1 MNGLMMSYQLTIH
14 AIMRRAESLHGRREI
29 VSRLPDKQFHRYTY
43 ADFIRRSK
51 QLTLAL
57 HRLGVQSGDRVATL
71 CWNHHQHLEAYFA
84 IPTSG
89 GVLHTLNLRL
99 SADDLTY
106 IVNHAED
113 KVLIVDKILLPLYE
127 RVKDRVHFQHVLVIT
142 QDGIVPEGMR
152 DYEQVLAT
160 EDANS
165 FTYPEFDENQA
176 AAMCYTSG
184 TTGRPKGVVYSH
196 RSLVLEMFAAALPDV
211 TNIAQK
217 DTILPVVPMFHVNAW
232 NMPFLATM
240 LGCKQVFPG
249 PFLDGK
255 SLLECFEQEQVTVTA
270 GVPTIWLAILN
281 ELDKAPGKWKLVP
294 GMNMAVGGS
303 AVPESLICNLAKH
316 NLNVYQGWGMTE
328 TATLGTFSRVTSELA
343 DTSLDEQY
351 ATRALQGRPVPFV
364 ELRVRGKDGF
374 APWDGVSVGEL
385 EIRGPWISSAYY
397 NNTDE
402 AERFTNDGWFKTGD
416 VGSVNEY
423 GYMKIQD
430 RIKDVIKSGGEW
442 ISSVDLENALMG
454 HPAVLEAAVIAVPDP
469 KWDERPLAVVVL
481 KEGKEAT
488 PQELIA
494 YLAPNFAKWSLP
506 DHVVFVNEIPRAST
520 GKFLKVALRERF
532 RSMGQDKI

>member
-43 ADFIRRSK
+43 ADFIQRTK

-57 HRLGVQSGDRVATL
+57 QRLGVTSGDRVATL

-99 SADDLTY
+99 SPDDLTY
-106 IVNHAED
+106 IIHHAED
-113 KVLIVDKILLPLYE
+113 KILIVDKILLPLYE
-127 RVKDRVHFQHVLVIT
+127 RVKDRVHFQHVLVIA
-142 QDGIVPEGMR
+142 QDGIVPEGTL
-152 DYEQVLAT
+152 DYEQVLAA
-160 EDANS
+160 EDAHA

-211 TNIAQK
+211 TNIAQR

-249 PFLDGK
+249 PFLDGE

-303 AVPESLICNLAKH
+303 AVPESLIRNLARH

-343 DTSLDEQY
+343 DASSDEQY

-364 ELRVRGKDGF
+364 ELRVRSKDGF

-402 AERFTNDGWFKTGD
+402 AERFTEDGWFKTGD

-494 YLAPNFAKWSLP
+494 YLAQRFAKWSLP
-506 DHVVFVNEIPRAST
+506 DHVVFVDAIPRAST

-532 RSMGQDKI
+532 RSLGQE

>member
-43 ADFIRRSK
+43 ADFIRRTK

-99 SADDLTY
+99 SPDDLTY

-113 KVLIVDKILLPLYE
+113 KILLVDKILLPLYE
-127 RVKDRVHFQHVLVIT
+127 RFRDRTHFQHVLVIT
-142 QDGIVPEGMR
+142 QDGVVPEGML
-152 DYEQVLAT
+152 DYEQVLGA
-160 EDANS
+160 EDAQTFS
-165 FTYPEFDENQA
+165 YPEFDENQA

-196 RSLVLEMFAAALPDV
+196 RSLVLEMLSAALPDV
-211 TNIAQK
+211 TNISQK

-281 ELDKAPGKWKLVP
+281 ELDKAPGTWKLVP

-303 AVPESLICNLAKH
+303 AVPKSLIRNLEKH
-316 NLNVYQGWGMTE
+316 DLHVYQGWGMTE
-328 TATLGTFSRVTSELA
+328 TATLGTFSRMTSELLEA
-343 DTSLDEQY
+343 PLDEQY
-351 ATRALQGRPVPFV
+351 AARALQGRPVPFV
-364 ELRVRGKDGF
+364 ELRVRTKDGF
-374 APWDGVSVGEL
+374 APWNGKSVGEL
-385 EIRGPWISSAYY
+385 EVRGPWISSAYY

-402 AERFTNDGWFKTGD
+402 AERFTEDGWFKTGD
-416 VGSVNEY
+416 VGSVDEH

-454 HPAVLEAAVIAVPDP
+454 HPSVLEAAVVAVPDP

-481 KEGKEAT
+481 KEGKTAT

-494 YLAPNFAKWSLP
+494 YLAPRFAKWSLP
-506 DHVVFVNEIPRAST
+506 DHVAFVDAIPRAST

-532 RSMGQDKI
+532 RSADLENL